1 MSVTAHDL
9 GKKAG
14 EVFLLPDDPGM
25 PGNDGMRADDLS
37 ADPDGHLIALD
48 LQNRLSP
55 GESVGHRIPVAKIG
69 DVRFTRDLPVL
80 FLAQPVGRD
89 PDQGLEVLLLQ
100 AIERDLVGG
109 AVGFGVDPVA
119 SLQELPVQVVEG

>member
-1 MSVTAHDL
+1 
-9 GKKAG
+9 
-14 EVFLLPDDPGM
+14 M
-25 PGNDGMRADDLS
+25 PGNDGMRADGLG

-55 GESVGHRIPVAKIG
+55 GVAVGHRIPVAEIG

-100 AIERDLVGG
+100 PFNRDLVGG

-119 SLQELPVQVVEG
+119 PLQELPVHVVEG